1 MNIKSNKI
9 KQFFL
14 WFLAYLPIILIIVFR
29 AWGGKWYLSIIFVII
44 SIIIYFF
51 SGKLYLL
58 FEKRQVKNNA
68 KKIGSIKTNKVLPIS
83 EYSYFILTLFMP
95 LLFEDISSSLDYT
108 IFGTLILL
116 ILIIFT
122 KNDYIIINPLF
133 LLANYHVFK
142 VKITNADKV
151 IDGYAI
157 VNKKIDLD
165 KKVHYKKLFPNIFFI
180 FEEAK
185 TNETEI
191 IK

>member
-1 MNIKSNKI
+1 MNIKTNKI
-9 KQFFL
+9 KQFVL
-14 WFLAYLPIILIIVFR
+14 WFLAYLPVILIIVFR
-29 AWGGKWYLSIIFVII
+29 ALGGKWYLSLIFVII

-58 FEKRQVKNNA
+58 YEKRRVKNNA

-142 VKITNADKV
+142 VKIINADKV

-165 KKVHYKKLFPNIFFI
+165 EKVHYKKLFPNIFFI
-180 FEEAK
+180 FEEAE